1 MKNRNKKIKMI
12 KKRGFTLLEL
22 SIVLFLM
29 AVIVTM
35 TVSFSKLV
43 GKYTNINN
51 TEYEFLVQCSDLKTD
66 ITKYVYENTSITLED
81 LNEQNFAKN
90 YSEIES
96 VTFSNNGSL
105 LKSVVKSVTGKEQTF
120 VVYLRVQEVTNGE

>member
-12 KKRGFTLLEL
+12 KKRGFTRLEL